1 MVLQQTNTNNQ
12 TKKFYL
18 LPLAY
23 ENFRRTTLLVFEVFP
38 LSAISPSS
46 LKWALMVPLVLKMS
60 TISLLLIAISFNA
73 YMSNRIMIW
82 QILSDMALNWILKK
96 KIKSLKN
103 LSNH

>member
-1 MVLQQTNTNNQ
+1 MKILG
-12 TKKFYL
+12 
-18 LPLAY
+18 
-23 ENFRRTTLLVFEVFP
+23 ETTPLVFEVFP

-60 TISLLLIAISFNA
+60 TISLLLIAVSFNA

-96 KIKSLKN
+96 IKSLKN

>member
-1 MVLQQTNTNNQ
+1 MKILG
-12 TKKFYL
+12 
-18 LPLAY
+18 
-23 ENFRRTTLLVFEVFP
+23 ETTLLVFEVFP

-60 TISLLLIAISFNA
+60 TISLLLIAVSFNA

-82 QILSDMALNWILKK
+82 QILSDMALNWIKK

>member
-1 MVLQQTNTNNQ
+1 MKILG
-12 TKKFYL
+12 
-18 LPLAY
+18 
-23 ENFRRTTLLVFEVFP
+23 ETTLLVFEVFP

-46 LKWALMVPLVLKMS
+46 LNWALMVPLVLKMS
-60 TISLLLIAISFNA
+60 TISLLLIAVSFNA

-82 QILSDMALNWILKK
+82 QILSDMALNWIKK